1 VINEAESGR
10 PVTHPTGSAPFLARE
25 PRYAR
30 DASMH
35 LNFGGTETADV
46 SAAIWLSSSG
56 DGNGLLERV
65 GRMQAYISGRNVN
78 LTFRPPNRGPV
89 RALQN
94 FDIDIGE
101 GEFLSIVGPSGCG
114 KSTFLN
120 VLLGLVKPDSGDIRM
135 DGKPITG
142 PGTDRAMVFQ
152 EFGLLPWRTVQHN
165 VELGL
170 ELKGMAAEARRKVS
184 QPLIQMVGLT
194 GFEGHYPHELSG
206 GMKQRVG
213 LARALATDPNVLL
226 MDEPFAALDAQ
237 TRDLM
242 QVELLRIWQEAKKT
256 VLFVTHQ
263 IDEAIYLS
271 DRVVVMTKRPGH
283 AKKIFKIGLPRPRDY
298 EMRVTPEFNEL
309 KLEIWNEL
317 KDEITV

>member
-1 VINEAESGR
+1 M
-10 PVTHPTGSAPFLARE
+10 P
-25 PRYAR
+25 
-30 DASMH
+30 
-35 LNFGGTETADV
+35 
-46 SAAIWLSSSG
+46 
-56 DGNGLLERV
+56 
-65 GRMQAYISGRNVN
+65 AYIQGRNVN

-89 RALQN
+89 RALQG
-94 FDIDIGE
+94 FDIEVHE

-120 VLLGLVKPDSGDIRM
+120 VLLGLIKPDSGDLTL
-135 DGKPITG
+135 DGKRISG

-152 EFGLLPWRTVQHN
+152 EFGLLPWRTVQN
-165 VELGL
+165 NIELGL
-170 ELKGMAAEARRKVS
+170 ELKGVAVETRRSISGRLVA
-184 QPLIQMVGLT
+184 MVGLS

-213 LARALATDPNVLL
+213 LARALATDPDVLL

-242 QVELLRIWQEAKKT
+242 QVELLRIWQEARKT

-271 DRVVVMTKRPGH
+271 DRVMVMTKRPGR
-283 AKKIFKIGLPRPRDY
+283 AKKIFAIDLPRPRDY
-298 EMRVTPEFNEL
+298 EMRVTPGFNDL
-309 KLEIWNEL
+309 KLEIWHAL